1 MEFFF
6 DVIGFFLWLSMMGVI
21 LLLAVGYYAL
31 TCLGRMQLFKKA
43 GVEGYKAWIPFYRD
57 YELCRITMGRG
68 WYFIFGFIP
77 VISFFMRGVYAL
89 EVMLSYGQNLLF
101 GVLYF
106 CFPTVAELVAGFGG
120 ARYRGSQDLEKQIRD
135 MLDGNGGNWNS
146 SAGANSARTD
156 GNGVSPERDD
166 VKTESDAASH
176 DPCGAA
182 EGRTQDC
189 GNDGQAASGRDAE

>member
-68 WYFIFGFIP
+68 WYFVFGLIPFI
-77 VISFFMRGVYAL
+77 SLLMRGVYAL

-101 GVLYF
+101 GVLYLF
-106 CFPTVAELVAGFGG
+106 FPTVAELVAGFGG
-120 ARYRGSQDLEKQIRD
+120 ARYRGAQDLEKQIRD

-146 SAGANSARTD
+146 SGGENSTKTD

-166 VKTESDAASH
+166 VKTESNAASH

-189 GNDGQAASGRDAE
+189 GNDGQAASNRDAE

>member
-68 WYFIFGFIP
+68 WYFVFGLIPFI
-77 VISFFMRGVYAL
+77 SLLMRGVYAL

-101 GVLYF
+101 GVLYLF
-106 CFPTVAELVAGFGG
+106 FPTVAELVAGFGG
-120 ARYRGSQDLEKQIRD
+120 ARYRGAQDLEKQIRD
-135 MLDGNGGNWNS
+135 MLDGNGGSWNS
-146 SAGANSARTD
+146 SAGANSAKTD
-156 GNGVSPERDD
+156 GNGVSPD
-166 VKTESDAASH
+166 
-176 DPCGAA
+176 
-182 EGRTQDC
+182 
-189 GNDGQAASGRDAE
+189 NI